1 GHVRVPTTGTI
12 SLITSSSSPPRRGCS
27 VRPVQLARHER
38 VLPADAGVFRGLFP
52 GPRAPCRPPRRRG
65 GVPAMAATGRALDA
79 SSPPTRGCSVPV
91 RLLALVDVV
100 LPAEAGVLRRA
111 AAPEPGA
118 VLSRPTRGCSVH
130 GVPAPVGQRA
140 GYWAQTSSAC
150 GQLLRVGSRAEV
162 TATAAAGRRG
172 HDDALGRT
180 V

>member
-1 GHVRVPTTGTI
+1 QPPTPAPTH
-12 SLITSSSSPPRRGCS
+12 
-27 VRPVQLARHER
+27 RPAR
-38 VLPADAGVFRGLFP
+38 VLPADAGVFRWSLAWSRP
-52 GPRAPCRPPRRRG
+52 GAW
-65 GVPAMAATGRALDA
+65 

-118 VLSRPTRGCSVH
+118 VLSPPTRGCSVH

-140 GYWAQTSSAC
+140 GYRAQTSSAC

-162 TATAAAGRRG
+162 TATAAAGWRG